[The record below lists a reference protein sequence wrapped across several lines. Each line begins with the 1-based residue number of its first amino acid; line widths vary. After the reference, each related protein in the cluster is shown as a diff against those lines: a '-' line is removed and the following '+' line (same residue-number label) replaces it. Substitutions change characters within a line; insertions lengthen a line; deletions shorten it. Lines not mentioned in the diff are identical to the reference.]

1 MPDTAATLPEQEAA
15 RPRNPAEA
23 AWQPKYNRWI
33 IALTVTLATF
43 MEVLD
48 TSIANVSLPHIAG
61 SLGAS
66 QEESTWVLTSYLVSN
81 AIVLPISAWFSRLIG
96 RKRFY
101 MTCVALFTA
110 SSFLCGLAPSLAAL
124 VFFRVLQGMG
134 GGGLQPSEQAILA
147 DTFPPSMRGMAFAV
161 YGMAVVVAPAIGPTL
176 GGWITDNYTW
186 HWVFYINVP
195 VGIISLLLT
204 NKLVEDPPYL
214 IEQRKR
220 FQKGRIDWWGLGLV
234 AVGISCLQLV
244 LDKGQEKDW
253 FSTHWITVTFIIAV
267 ACLIAWIVWEWR
279 HPDPIVDIRLFK
291 HRNFAVAI
299 FFTFTLGV
307 VLFGTTVMLP
317 QFLQDLLGY
326 PAVTAGEALAGG
338 GFIMMVMMPLAGAL
352 SGRIDPRLLMAIG
365 FSSTGAALF
374 FMSQNI
380 SLGMDFRTA
389 FLLRI
394 FQTMGLAFIF
404 IPSSTLSYV
413 GIPVEKN
420 NQVSAINSFVRNIG
434 GSLGIALIVNFL
446 TRSAQEHQTL
456 LVAHAVPGAAAYE
469 GTLNGMATA
478 LQHSGVNS
486 FAARQQSFGMLYG
499 MIQQQASSLAYVDA
513 IAILALVIG
522 GLTPFV
528 LILRR
533 PKKLAAGGA
542 PH

>member
-1 MPDTAATLPEQEAA
+1 MADSLTTVAESGQQPTLPTAIWE
-15 RPRNPAEA
+15 PRH
-23 AWQPKYNRWI
+23 NRWI

-48 TSIANVSLPHIAG
+48 TSIANVALPHIAG

-66 QEESTWVLTSYLVSN
+66 EEEATWVLTSYLVSN

-101 MTCVALFTA
+101 MTCVCLFTA
-110 SSFLCGLAPSLAAL
+110 SSFLCGLAPSLGAL
-124 VFFRVLQGMG
+124 VLFRVLQGAG

-176 GGWITDNYTW
+176 GGWITDNYSW

-195 VGIISLLLT
+195 VGLISLYLT
-204 NKLVEDPPYL
+204 NRLVEDPPYL
-214 IEQRKR
+214 AEQRQALRKR
-220 FQKGRIDWWGLGLV
+220 GVDWWGLGLI

-244 LDKGQEKDW
+244 LDKGQQKDW
-253 FSTHWITVTFIIAV
+253 FSTHWITVLFIIAI
-267 ACLIAWIVWEWR
+267 ATLIAWVIWEWH

-299 FFTFTLGV
+299 FFTFVLGI

-317 QFLQDLLGY
+317 QFLQLLLGY
-326 PAVTAGEALAGG
+326 PAVTAGMALAGG
-338 GFIMMVMMPLAGAL
+338 GFVMMLMMPLAGAL
-352 SGRIDPRLLMAIG
+352 SSRVDPRLLMAIG
-365 FSSTGAALF
+365 FSGTASALF
-374 FMSQNI
+374 YMSHQI
-380 SLGMDFRTA
+380 SIGMDFRTA

-394 FQTMGLAFIF
+394 LQTAGLAFIF

-413 GIPVEKN
+413 GIPIQKN

-434 GSLGIALIVNFL
+434 GSLGIALITNFL
-446 TRSAQEHQTL
+446 TRSAQEHQTI
-456 LVAHAVPGAAAYE
+456 LVSHATPGSSIFE
-469 GTLNGMATA
+469 NMMSGMAGSLHQGGLSTWE
-478 LQHSGVNS
+478 
-486 FAARQQSFGMLYG
+486 ARQQSYGRIYG
-499 MIQQQASSLAYVDA
+499 MVQQQATSLAYVDA
-513 IAILALVIG
+513 IAVLSLLIG
-522 GLTPFV
+522 CLTPLV

-533 PKKLAAGGA
+533 PKRSKGSGMSM
-542 PH
+542 H